1 MEANPGVIK
10 ILVNFWQSTFLAN
23 PDWKA
28 LIMIAIGL
36 IVLYLGVAKKFEP
49 VLLVPIGFGIIFSNI
64 PGALMFELNELTKT
78 HSGPI
83 GVLYDAGIAN
93 VLFPL
98 LILLGIGALT
108 DFGPLIASPF
118 TAMLGAAAQFGI
130 FATLF
135 IAVCFGFSI
144 PEAISIGIIG
154 AADGPTAIYTASK
167 LAPNLM
173 GPIAVA
179 AYSYMALVPVIQP
192 PIIRMFT
199 TKAERKIR
207 MKQVRYVGKRERIAF
222 PIVIT
227 ILTAIICPYAVPL
240 IGFMML
246 GNFLKECAVVDR
258 LTETAGN
265 ALANI
270 VTIFL
275 GICVGATMKGEIFL
289 QWRTIGIFVAGIFA
303 FAFGTFAGV
312 MLGKLM
318 SKFSKTPINPMIGA
332 AGISALPM
340 SSRVVQQM
348 VAKEDPGN
356 FLLMHAMGANVSG
369 QIGSAIAAG
378 ILLSMLGKIS

>member
-1 MEANPGVIK
+1 METNPGALQ
-10 ILVNFWQSTFLAN
+10 ILDNFWQSTFLAN

-28 LIMIAIGL
+28 LVMIVIGL
-36 IVLYLGVAKKFEP
+36 IVLYLGVVKKFEP
-49 VLLVPIGFGIIFSNI
+49 VLLVPIGFGVIFSNI
-64 PGALMFELNELTKT
+64 PGAMMFEPNGNNHL
-78 HSGPI
+78 GPI

-135 IAVCFGFSI
+135 IAVCFGFTI

-192 PIIRMFT
+192 PIIRMLT

-227 ILTAIICPYAVPL
+227 ILTAIVCPYAVPL

-258 LTETAGN
+258 LAETSGN

-289 QWRTIGIFVAGIFA
+289 QWRTIGIFIAGIFA

>member
-1 MEANPGVIK
+1 MNNTASTLD
-10 ILVNFWQSTFLAN
+10 ILDKYWQTTFFAN
-23 PDWKA
+23 PDWPS
-28 LIMIAIGL
+28 LLMVIIGL
-36 IVLYLGVAKKFEP
+36 VILYLGVAKKFEP
-49 VLLVPIGFGIIFSNI
+49 VLLVPIGFGVILSNI
-64 PGALMFELNELTKT
+64 PGALMFEVGSMANT
-78 HSGPI
+78 HTGPI
-83 GVLYDAGIAN
+83 GVLYDTGISN

-108 DFGPLIASPF
+108 DFGPLIANPY

-130 FATLF
+130 FATVFASVLL
-135 IAVCFGFSI
+135 GFPI
-144 PEAISIGIIG
+144 PEAVSIGIIG

-179 AYSYMALVPVIQP
+179 AYSYMALVPIIQP
-192 PIIRMFT
+192 PIIRLLT
-199 TKAERKIR
+199 TKKERKIR

-227 ILTAIICPYAVPL
+227 LLTALVCPSAVPL

-246 GNFLKECAVVDR
+246 GNFLKECSVVDR
-258 LTETAGN
+258 LSETAGN
-265 ALANI
+265 NLANI

-275 GICVGATMKGEIFL
+275 GVCVGATMKADVFLRWETISIFL
-289 QWRTIGIFVAGIFA
+289 VGIFA
-303 FAFGTFAGV
+303 FAMGTAAGV
-312 MLGKLM
+312 LLGKLM
-318 SKFSKTPINPMIGA
+318 SKLSRTPINPMIGA

-378 ILLSMLGKIS
+378 ILLSMLS